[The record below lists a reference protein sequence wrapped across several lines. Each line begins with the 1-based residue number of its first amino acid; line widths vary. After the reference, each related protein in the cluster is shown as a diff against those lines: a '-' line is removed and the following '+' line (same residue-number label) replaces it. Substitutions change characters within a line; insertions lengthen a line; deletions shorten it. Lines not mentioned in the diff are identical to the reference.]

1 MIKVKTFA
9 NELKIFHTM
18 NELREL
24 DDKVNA
30 FLKENKV
37 NKIVSV
43 SDACTADNTGA
54 TIGVIR
60 VLAYEA

>member
-24 DDKVNA
+24 DEKVNA
-30 FLKENKV
+30 FLKENKIK
-37 NKIVSV
+37 KIVSV
-43 SDACTADNTGA
+43 SDACTSDNTGA

-60 VLAYEA
+60 ILAYEA

>member
-1 MIKVKTFA
+1 MVKVKTFV

-18 NELREL
+18 NELNAL
-24 DDKVNA
+24 DEKVNA
-30 FLKENKV
+30 FLKENKIRQ
-37 NKIVSV
+37 IVSV
-43 SDACTADNTGA
+43 SDACTTDNTGS